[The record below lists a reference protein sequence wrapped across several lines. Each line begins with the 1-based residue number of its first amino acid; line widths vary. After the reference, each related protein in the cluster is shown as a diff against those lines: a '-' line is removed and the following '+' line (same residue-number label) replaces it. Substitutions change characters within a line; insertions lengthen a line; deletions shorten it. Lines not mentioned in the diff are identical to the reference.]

1 MKRPGIIN
9 MKKLRNIPEKS
20 CHDLK
25 KIHKILEKV
34 KDFMFRFARTPLND
48 IQYNWA
54 VDGLLFFVFCV
65 EIWILTEA

>member
-25 KIHKILEKV
+25 KYIKFWKKV
-34 KDFMFRFARTPLND
+34 KDFML
-48 IQYNWA
+48 
-54 VDGLLFFVFCV
+54 
-65 EIWILTEA
+65 E

>member
-9 MKKLRNIPEKS
+9 MKKLSNIPEKS

-34 KDFMFRFARTPLND
+34 KDFML
-48 IQYNWA
+48 
-54 VDGLLFFVFCV
+54 
-65 EIWILTEA
+65 E

>member
-1 MKRPGIIN
+1 MKNLEKIFDGVLFETTKDEKSYGIKMKRPGIIN

-34 KDFMFRFARTPLND
+34 KDFML
-48 IQYNWA
+48 
-54 VDGLLFFVFCV
+54 
-65 EIWILTEA
+65 E

>member
-1 MKRPGIIN
+1 MDKRTSLRIWKRFFDGVLFETTKDEKSYGIKMKRPGIIN

-34 KDFMFRFARTPLND
+34 KDFML
-48 IQYNWA
+48 
-54 VDGLLFFVFCV
+54 
-65 EIWILTEA
+65 E

>member
-9 MKKLRNIPEKS
+9 MKKHEKFPEKS

-34 KDFMFRFARTPLND
+34 KDFML
-48 IQYNWA
+48 
-54 VDGLLFFVFCV
+54 
-65 EIWILTEA
+65 E

>member
-1 MKRPGIIN
+1 MESFLKTTKDEKSYGIKMKRPGIIN

-34 KDFMFRFARTPLND
+34 KDFML
-48 IQYNWA
+48 
-54 VDGLLFFVFCV
+54 
-65 EIWILTEA
+65 E